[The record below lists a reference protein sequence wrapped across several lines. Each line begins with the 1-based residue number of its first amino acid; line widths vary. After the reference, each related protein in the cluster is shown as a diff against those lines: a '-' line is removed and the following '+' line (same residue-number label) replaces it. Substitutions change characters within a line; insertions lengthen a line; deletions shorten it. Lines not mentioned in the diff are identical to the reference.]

1 MAPHDLRRPF
11 KRPAISDQQKRR
23 DLSLLRQTQNRHDA
37 QRQARCLASTVLSL
51 QSQGSEPTSEPEEPS
66 VELDL
71 VPEAEPDPEQQTSDL
86 DVRQAAKLRGAEARR
101 WFARQLMLP
110 EWMIDVPDHL
120 SRDWYVFARPAGKRC
135 FVVSSN
141 GTTISRLR
149 NGSLLHRFPSAL
161 PSGARTKGNSCSAQS
176 YCILDCIFHESDQTY
191 YVIDMVCWAGYSLY
205 ECAAEFRFF
214 WLNSKLVESGACEPP
229 SFYHKYRFD
238 LVPVYN
244 CDQAGLHTAYSGP
257 VPYVKDGLLFYNKLQ
272 KDFQKEEP
280 SRWFLRHAHYQTGN
294 TPLALVWKDENC
306 SQYVIDTD
314 SRGQVPSQQQWDM
327 NMKGMGVV
335 VLELQVDGKLTTSD
349 DPPVVFGCLETDFIQ
364 KSGLQSGNLLRFAI
378 NDGGLSFGD
387 GKLEKAD
394 MQYLGKVNR
403 ARAFAD
409 SYSKDGDSSLAS
421 CEIVFQYAVRHSPLR
436 VEDLFASISS
446 LSEQDNITRDME
458 MVG

>member
-71 VPEAEPDPEQQTSDL
+71 VPEPEPDPEQQTSDL

-161 PSGARTKGNSCSAQS
+161 PSGARAKGNSCSAQS

-257 VPYVKDGLLFYNKLQ
+257 VPYVKDGLLFYNK
-272 KDFQKEEP
+272 
-280 SRWFLRHAHYQTGN
+280 HAHYQTGN

-314 SRGQVPSQQQWDM
+314 SRGQVPSQQQEW
-327 NMKGMGVV
+327 
-335 VLELQVDGKLTTSD
+335 ELYPHYLNPVSD
-349 DPPVVFGCLETDFIQ
+349 AVYC
-364 KSGLQSGNLLRFAI
+364 KSGG
-378 NDGGLSFGD
+378 FGATSRW
-387 GKLEKAD
+387 ETN
-394 MQYLGKVNR
+394 V
-403 ARAFAD
+403 
-409 SYSKDGDSSLAS
+409 
-421 CEIVFQYAVRHSPLR
+421 VR
-436 VEDLFASISS
+436 
-446 LSEQDNITRDME
+446 
-458 MVG
+458 